1 MNFSMIWTWVISK
14 SYCKLLN
21 WKFKQMKKFF
31 LLALLCSI
39 TGLAAHAQIFDDEPA
54 QQPVGDRVRAARV
67 AYITE
72 RLGLTAEQSEKFW
85 ALQRQFEADKTTVRQ
100 KHTYTRSF
108 DQLTD
113 AEAEEAIMARFAME
127 EELIALKKKY
137 YQKLKEVV
145 PPRTIARLPRAE
157 REFKQMII
165 KQIRERRK
173 N

>member
-1 MNFSMIWTWVISK
+1 
-14 SYCKLLN
+14 
-21 WKFKQMKKFF
+21 MKKIL
-31 LLALLCSI
+31 LLALLCTM
-39 TGLAAHAQIFDDEPA
+39 TGLAAHAQIFDDEPD
-54 QQPVGDRVRAARV
+54 QQPIGDRVRAARV

-72 RLGLTAEQSEKFW
+72 RLGLTSQQSEKFW
-85 ALQRQFEADKTTVRQ
+85 AIQRKFEEEKTAIRQ
-100 KHTYTRSF
+100 KHTFTRSF

-127 EELIALKKKY
+127 EELIGLKKKY

-145 PPRTIARLPRAE
+145 PPRTIAKLPKAE

-165 KQIRERRK
+165 KQIRERRR